1 MSDET
6 RLNRSVRL
14 RLAGGVLMT
23 GVLCFFSGA
32 ATGFSLGTR
41 ATVAASDQAQAA
53 VHEPQA
59 DQVSSLSTCV
69 EAEPV
74 RLAQVVREVPVDEV
88 QLDEVQRD
96 GLRAEE
102 LRADELPVAEVQIE
116 QTQTAA
122 VAAVEPGAS
131 AEPGVSAVEPEA
143 SAERRW
149 TLQVGAFSVEYN
161 AHALA
166 SDLRARGYDPLIV
179 AARTRSG
186 QWLQHV
192 RLDVSGDERS
202 AVAQAREFERLESM
216 QVILVAMDSG
226 AAH

>member
-6 RLNRSVRL
+6 RQNRSVRL

-23 GVLCFFSGA
+23 GTLCFFSGA
-32 ATGFSLGTR
+32 ATGFSLGTK
-41 ATVAASDQAQAA
+41 ATVAASAQTPVA
-53 VHEPQA
+53 VHETQA
-59 DQVSSLSTCV
+59 VQVSSLSTCV
-69 EAEPV
+69 EDEPV
-74 RLAQVVREVPVDEV
+74 RLALAVQEEPVDEV
-88 QLDEVQRD
+88 QRDEPQI
-96 GLRAEE
+96 
-102 LRADELPVAEVQIE
+102 DELQVDEQPVAEVL
-116 QTQTAA
+116 ADA
-122 VAAVEPGAS
+122 VAV
-131 AEPGVSAVEPEA
+131 AEPGA

-149 TLQVGAFSVEYN
+149 TMQVGAFSVEHN

-166 SDLRARGYDPLIV
+166 SDLKARGYDPLIV

-202 AVAQAREFERLESM
+202 AVAKAREFERLESM

-226 AAH
+226 APH

>member
-6 RLNRSVRL
+6 RQNRSVRL

-23 GVLCFFSGA
+23 GTLCFFSGA
-32 ATGFSLGTR
+32 ATGFSLGTK
-41 ATVAASDQAQAA
+41 ATVAASAQTPVA
-53 VHEPQA
+53 VHETQA
-59 DQVSSLSTCV
+59 VQVSSLSTCV

-74 RLAQVVREVPVDEV
+74 RLALAVREE
-88 QLDEVQRD
+88 
-96 GLRAEE
+96 
-102 LRADELPVAEVQIE
+102 PVAEPQVDEPEVAEQQVEQVQADAL
-116 QTQTAA
+116 AA
-122 VAAVEPGAS
+122 
-131 AEPGVSAVEPEA
+131 AEPGVPVEPEVPA
-143 SAERRW
+143 AEPEVPAAERRW
-149 TLQVGAFSVEYN
+149 TMQVGAFSVEHN

-166 SDLRARGYDPLIV
+166 SDLKARGYDPLIV

-202 AVAQAREFERLESM
+202 AVAKAREFERLESM

-226 AAH
+226 APH

>member
-6 RLNRSVRL
+6 RQNRSVRL
-14 RLAGGVLMT
+14 RLVGGVLMT
-23 GVLCFFSGA
+23 GTLCFFSGA
-32 ATGFSLGTR
+32 ATGFSLGTK

-53 VHEPQA
+53 VHETQA
-59 DQVSSLSTCV
+59 IQVSTSSTCV

-74 RLAQVVREVPVDEV
+74 RLALAVREE
-88 QLDEVQRD
+88 
-96 GLRAEE
+96 
-102 LRADELPVAEVQIE
+102 PVAEPQVAEQQVEQVQADAL
-116 QTQTAA
+116 AA
-122 VAAVEPGAS
+122 AELGVAS
-131 AEPGVSAVEPEA
+131 AELGIAVEPEVPA
-143 SAERRW
+143 AERRW
-149 TLQVGAFSVEYN
+149 TMQVGAFSVEHN

-166 SDLRARGYDPLIV
+166 SDLKARGYDPLIV

-226 AAH
+226 APH